1 MFKHERKIK
10 RKNRDRVKR
19 QQKKSWLIKHLDR
32 PITNRFVRFTTYF
45 ICAEVL
51 IWIPFLFIEL
61 AWVYLE
67 FIKPMMK
74 H

>member
-10 RKNRDRVKR
+10 RKNRNRIKR
-19 QQKKSWLIKHLDR
+19 QQCKSRFMKHLDK

-45 ICAEVL
+45 LCAEVL

-61 AWVYLE
+61 AWVYFE
-67 FIKPMMK
+67 FIKPIMK
-74 H
+74 Q